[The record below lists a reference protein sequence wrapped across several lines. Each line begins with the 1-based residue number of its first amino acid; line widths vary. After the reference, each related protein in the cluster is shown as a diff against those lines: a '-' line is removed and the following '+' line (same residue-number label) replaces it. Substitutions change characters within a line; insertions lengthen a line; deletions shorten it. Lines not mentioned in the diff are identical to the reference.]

1 MTDATSNPAASSL
14 DPRGDVRAAVLDVPG
29 VEPAPGPL
37 TPFEQIRHQSHR
49 FFKRHGHKLWWL
61 HSTYA
66 LTLGV
71 CVVMFARKGY
81 DHARWLAVS
90 VGLAWLLVVFFF
102 RVFGSGTREQSY
114 STAASTGKLRFLVM
128 TYVLKNLY
136 QGMLF
141 FLLPFYWQSATLTSA
156 HAGYI
161 AVVGT
166 CALLSTM
173 DVVFDRFVMRWRVLA
188 SVFHAFI
195 LFGTLNLILPAF
207 LPGLSTL
214 STLCVAAGISTAAF
228 WTLHVPF
235 SAFRNRYFVL
245 LFVASI
251 GAAAGAASLGR
262 RAIPPVPLYLDHG
275 AVGPALLPDGRL
287 TMEVQ
292 RVNRAVLVDMVAVT
306 DVIAPAGRSDRLL
319 HVWRQNGAV
328 VLRVTDPHDERL
340 PHAGWRR
347 LRSSL
352 PARALPPSP
361 VGTWSVDVETS
372 DGQLVGRV
380 RFAVDR

>member
-1 MTDATSNPAASSL
+1 MPEVTSTPGASTLVPSTDAHAGARVAHGAP
-14 DPRGDVRAAVLDVPG
+14 PP
-29 VEPAPGPL
+29 PGPL
-37 TPFEQIRHQSHR
+37 TPFEQIRHQLHR

-61 HSTYA
+61 HSAYA
-66 LTLGV
+66 LTLGT

-102 RVFGSGTREQSY
+102 RLFGSGTREQSY

-161 AVVGT
+161 GVVGA

-188 SVFHAFI
+188 SMFHAFI

-207 LPGLSTL
+207 LPTL
-214 STLCVAAGISTAAF
+214 DTLATLCAAAGISMAAF

-235 SAFRNRYFVL
+235 SAFRNRWFVMVFL
-245 LFVASI
+245 ASIAGSAAVASL
-251 GAAAGAASLGR
+251 AR
-262 RAIPPVPLYLDHG
+262 RAVPPVPLYLDHG
-275 AVGPALLPDGRL
+275 AVGPAVLPDGRL

-292 RVNRAVLVDMVAVT
+292 RVNRAVLVDLVAVT
-306 DVIAPAGRSDRLL
+306 DVMALAGRNDRLS
-319 HVWRQNGAV
+319 HVWRQNGAEV
-328 VLRVTDPHDERL
+328 FRVAQPHVE
-340 PHAGWRR
+340 PMEHAGWRR

-352 PARALPPSP
+352 
-361 VGTWSVDVETS
+361 
-372 DGQLVGRV
+372 
-380 RFAVDR
+380 